1 MTIHKNSE
9 KTDNPSRTY
18 TDYLKLL
25 QPHSRLSMTMCAS
38 RLILAWKRFAVTLPR
53 LRLLKRLSTWV
64 SKQCVATPLQEPFFF
79 YFFFSFFSAICLSH
93 LNFEILLNHFM
104 PYKTFFLRCLAT
116 LLCFYQAILSYYF
129 YLHINI
135 LIFHMYYVCVLIN
148 SESYVEIYVEDV

>member
-53 LRLLKRLSTWV
+53 LQLLKRLSTWV

-79 YFFFSFFSAICLSH
+79 SFFFSPLFLLFVCRTLILKSYSIISCLIRHSSYDALQLCCVFIRQFYLISICISTFS
-93 LNFEILLNHFM
+93 
-104 PYKTFFLRCLAT
+104 TFFIC
-116 LLCFYQAILSYYF
+116 I
-129 YLHINI
+129 
-135 LIFHMYYVCVLIN
+135 MYAF
-148 SESYVEIYVEDV
+148 